1 MKKYQVVCLA
11 ITDKFGNMHRNQ
23 EITYDENRKPQIK
36 DVILSEDLFD
46 PAQLKSYLDQGAV
59 KLVEPKK
66 KPNEPLKAAT
76 SKNKTKQ

>member
-23 EITYDENRKPQIK
+23 EITYDKNRNPQIK
-36 DVILSEDLFD
+36 DVILSEELFD
-46 PAQLKSYLDQGAV
+46 PAQLKNYLGQGAV

-66 KPNEPLKAAT
+66 KVNEPLKAST
-76 SKNKTKQ
+76 GRNKPKQ